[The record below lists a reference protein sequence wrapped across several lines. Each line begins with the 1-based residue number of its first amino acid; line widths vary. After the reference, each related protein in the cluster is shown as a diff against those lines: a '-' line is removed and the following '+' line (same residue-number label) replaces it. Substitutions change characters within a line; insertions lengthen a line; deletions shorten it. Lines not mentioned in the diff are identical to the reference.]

1 MIHFVYKAHVM
12 CLSTVF
18 ENFFVFVLHGS
29 FIHDTFVMCLSSV
42 FKHFFVFVFAGIVY
56 LRQTKNVVVV
66 FSHVGREQKRPLLKV
81 GALSEGP
88 ELVFEYSFEEGNFC
102 KYHIGNIKHQSGVI
116 VRTQELVLRTKP
128 VKLQGI

>member
-12 CLSTVF
+12 CLSSVF
-18 ENFFVFVLHGS
+18 EY
-29 FIHDTFVMCLSSV
+29 
-42 FKHFFVFVFAGIVY
+42 FFVFVFALIVY

-88 ELVFEYSFEEGNFC
+88 ELVFEYSFEEGNIC

-128 VKLQGI
+128 AKLQGI